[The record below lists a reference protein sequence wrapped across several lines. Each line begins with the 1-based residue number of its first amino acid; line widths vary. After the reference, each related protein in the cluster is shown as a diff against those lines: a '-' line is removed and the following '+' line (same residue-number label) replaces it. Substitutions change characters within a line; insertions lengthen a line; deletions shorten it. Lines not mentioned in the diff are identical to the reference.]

1 MRVDFSKVKYL
12 PPTARQEAYAI
23 KIARYLGLELPA
35 KKTFENYRAFI
46 QENAPYYEML
56 ETELEQAIDDYL
68 FDF

>member
-1 MRVDFSKVKYL
+1 MNIDFSKVKYL

-23 KIARYLGLELPA
+23 KISRALGLELPK

-46 QENAPYYEML
+46 QENAPYYVML
-56 ETELEQAIDDYL
+56 ETELEQAINDYL